1 MVPANATL
9 KLFRGTYSAYWR
21 ENGGPRR
28 RSLQTD
34 DIALAKQRLEDVKKA
49 SIEFWWNDQG
59 CLEPLLGGPLPEL
72 ADPQRLKDA
81 WKKLEPFWGA
91 LRPDQISRELC
102 KAYTAKRKKD
112 RVRTAT
118 IRKEIATL
126 RSAVNYTKPVGKQQI
141 WMPPKPR
148 PKDLWLRRDG
158 ARAFL
163 EVCECTPHLH
173 LFVLLALSTAA
184 RKGALFDLQW
194 DQVNFERN
202 QINLE
207 TRHSEVGDDE
217 DGLGWGKDDSIARKG
232 RAIVPMHESLRAE
245 MLKHVKART
254 TNYVI
259 EFGGKPIKS
268 IKRAFNR
275 AKADMARK
283 TGEPEWEKLTPHVL
297 RHTAAVWMAEAG
309 ISMEIIAQFL
319 GHTDPQITAQ
329 TYARFAPDH
338 LKKAAQAL
346 DLGCHLQAIEGTQI
360 LGDSQEAVPP
370 GSNEHKS
377 AF

>member
-1 MVPANATL
+1 MP
-9 KLFRGTYSAYWR
+9 GTFTRQAAYLSLPIPSASR
-21 ENGGPRR
+21 TPGRN
-28 RSLQTD
+28 
-34 DIALAKQRLEDVKKA
+34 
-49 SIEFWWNDQG
+49 WN
-59 CLEPLLGGPLPEL
+59 LS
-72 ADPQRLKDA
+72 
-81 WKKLEPFWGA
+81 GA
-91 LRPDQISRELC
+91 LSRPDQISRELC

-126 RSAVNYTKPVGKQQI
+126 RSAGELHKASRKAAVLPAAQAQAQG
-141 WMPPKPR
+141 PLASPR
-148 PKDLWLRRDG
+148 WRESL
-158 ARAFL
+158 L

-207 TRHSEVGDDE
+207 TRHSEVDDDE
-217 DGLGWGKDDSIARKG
+217 DGLGWGEDDGIARKG
-232 RAIVPMHESLRAE
+232 RAIVPMNESLRAE
-245 MLKHVKART
+245 MLKHVEART

-319 GHTDPQITAQ
+319 GHTDPRITAQ

-346 DLGCHLQAIEGTQI
+346 DLGRHLQAIERHI
-360 LGDSQEAVPP
+360 
-370 GSNEHKS
+370 
-377 AF
+377 F

>member
-49 SIEFWWNDQG
+49 SVNSGGTIKDAWNLYSAG
-59 CLEPLLGGPLPEL
+59 RFPEL

-141 WMPPKPR
+141 WMPPKP
-148 PKDLWLRRDG
+148 KDLWLRRDG

-217 DGLGWGKDDSIARKG
+217 DGLGWGKDDGIARKG

-319 GHTDPQITAQ
+319 GHTDPRITAQ

-338 LKKAAQAL
+338 LKKAAQTL
-346 DLGCHLQAIEGTQI
+346 DLGCHLQAIEETQI
-360 LGDSQEAVPP
+360 LGDGREAVPP